1 MWLVY
6 CPEQEWSVLEW
17 VVGRQ
22 LCTSVVMLYV
32 VVYLKKEG
40 FLFMNVFLNSHIK
53 FMKELNI
60 VIFYSVQS
68 FVFLCRV

>member
-1 MWLVY
+1 VWLVY